1 VQGEHPTE
9 ADALKGNDAVQH
21 LRHHGIDAAK
31 YRATGVEDEIAE
43 TFITE
48 RRGLDANLLVLGSYG
63 HSRGMNYCRAAPPI
77 PFAIPLAHRALKYG
91 YACCRCVHLRRG
103 IDGRQG
109 DAMNGII
116 GFTQDSIVKTEAPA
130 TW

>member
-1 VQGEHPTE
+1 LGSPRALAESLPYLHQAKTVGALVVQGEHPTE

-63 HSRGMNYCRAAPPI
+63 HSRRHELLTGSTTDTVRHSPCSSRTEIRIRLLPLRPPAA
-77 PFAIPLAHRALKYG
+77 
-91 YACCRCVHLRRG
+91 
-103 IDGRQG
+103 
-109 DAMNGII
+109 
-116 GFTQDSIVKTEAPA
+116 
-130 TW
+130 